1 MKANTEKGTN
11 FVREFLK
18 VVFVLA
24 LLSATSCEELDQL
37 IEKRDETGAA
47 VEKKVT
53 DPAQLPADETEP
65 VEELPFTW
73 GQVHWVS
80 GDDSVGDWAIT
91 VNIAGAS
98 IGGSTVSWQYSIP
111 PGNWAQTGRIS
122 GDPNACVGWV
132 ALIDGAWYGAIG
144 EWLLPG
150 MTWQTHHVFTS
161 DRGNKRM
168 FSSPLSDYEP
178 TSGQVFYLFV
188 CGLNWSGQHNVKE
201 RSNLVPVVFP

>member
-1 MKANTEKGTN
+1 MGNL
-11 FVREFLK
+11 LK
-18 VVFVLA
+18 VIPVLP
-24 LLSATSCEELDQL
+24 LLLAVSCEELDEL
-37 IEKRDETGAA
+37 IEKRDESGAGETEVA
-47 VEKKVT
+47 
-53 DPAQLPADETEP
+53 DPSQLPGDGTNGV
-65 VEELPFTW
+65 VEILPFTW
-73 GQVHWVS
+73 DQVDWVS

-91 VNIAGAS
+91 VEIAGAS

-111 PGNWAQTGRIS
+111 PGDWARTGRIS

-132 ALIDGAWYGAIG
+132 AQIGGRWYGAIG

-150 MTWQTHHVFTS
+150 MTWQTHHVFES

-168 FSSPLSDYEP
+168 FDSPLSDYKP